1 MKRLRE
7 ARAGRAVE
15 HPLTR
20 NARAAAHPQERH
32 FRSRGNECDRT
43 DALRL
48 RSEAQQRARDRHPHG
63 PKPLEGSVR
72 TALTVRIEPGRS
84 ATSPKS
90 SQQEIQACRI
100 QKRTL

>member
-1 MKRLRE
+1 MK
-7 ARAGRAVE
+7 RAGRAVE

-32 FRSRGNECDRT
+32 FRSRGTECDRT

-63 PKPLEGSVR
+63 PKPLAGSVR
-72 TALTVRIEPGRS
+72 TDLLVRIEPGRR
-84 ATSPKS
+84 ATRTEFSPWKI
-90 SQQEIQACRI
+90 QEMSDIINEELRS
-100 QKRTL
+100 K